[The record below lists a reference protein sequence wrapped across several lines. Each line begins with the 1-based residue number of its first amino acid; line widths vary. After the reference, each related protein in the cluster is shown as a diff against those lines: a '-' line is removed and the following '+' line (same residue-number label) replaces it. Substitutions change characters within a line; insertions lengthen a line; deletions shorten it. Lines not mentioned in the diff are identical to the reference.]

1 MFYISVTEAKP
12 STNLKKKKLI
22 SDHQVP
28 SVTIPPTVTFIS
40 ISFDI
45 NNDSSLSNSSP
56 TTSVLAT
63 AAVEL
68 LGQRGGGIVQKQRQ
82 IETVLSIVA
91 LFFLPLLLCTFG
103 FVGNMLVLIS
113 IGIERRLQN
122 TTNYFLFSLALADL
136 LVCVVVMPF
145 SILVELG
152 SGMWAWTFQWGFFSC
167 LLYTYADVFLCS
179 CSIVHM
185 TVISFDRYLGVSQPL
200 KRHNKR
206 KRTLLKIF
214 IVWILSTIISS
225 PLALLSFVE
234 QQNILAGNRC
244 GIRSRFFMLYG
255 SVFSFL
261 IPLAI
266 MAITTSRTAH
276 LLQRQAILLG
286 AGNHFSGGLRR
297 IMAPQ
302 RKMGGQA
309 PMMFITNFSGGL
321 ANSSSST
328 TTSSGRSGTITQQI
342 QNCQRRLSF
351 STGSQIQ
358 SPTNFSTTAFR
369 VGEKHCAVVHQR
381 RPPLDS
387 PIIKISPAATDE
399 KLFKSGNNNPSVATS
414 ASNECKFIQQKQKQN
429 ATPSS
434 RKASLFGAAFWPQ
447 SLLRKSAES
456 SGAESQGTKAR
467 KRRRRRVRTGRAK
480 RTAELASEQKA
491 TRVLIVVFSSFFIC
505 WTPFFVQNI
514 ILGLCGLDQCG
525 FPGWAS
531 LCALWF
537 GYCSS
542 TVNPIIYTIF
552 NKRFREMFIRILQCH
567 YWTCCPFRHGNNL
580 RVGHAH
586 WATWTDANISSY
598 AHQSRTHETAT
609 LGTAGRVP
617 AQRRSSYAAGMPL
630 LRDVNPPSINSPAK
644 FRRSTLFVP
653 QNLFGIVAG
662 EIGSN
667 SHTQQKFSFVAAGAM
682 PPPATLMLS
691 PANRVPPLKRKLS
704 GEESIGHSQE
714 TSKLYTG
721 NNHLNNR
728 RLNQQFSLN
737 FISDSDEKDE
747 EEELNAT
754 SSLESNEEAEE
765 VDEVECTS
773 RSRNVSSRTATEGVA
788 LIARNCVAFGDILR
802 KMSWQRIARS
812 LSVDLEHHQHQN
824 ANRMRRDCTMYS
836 LLTVPGEV
844 ASGGSADHFA
854 CGVTLLQ
861 KKSAP
866 TFVNE
871 SAKTN
876 SWESSDGNHLLAERF
891 DAASEQFFSKQIHK
905 ITTTKAKI

>member
-1 MFYISVTEAKP
+1 
-12 STNLKKKKLI
+12 
-22 SDHQVP
+22 
-28 SVTIPPTVTFIS
+28 
-40 ISFDI
+40 
-45 NNDSSLSNSSP
+45 
-56 TTSVLAT
+56 
-63 AAVEL
+63 
-68 LGQRGGGIVQKQRQ
+68 
-82 IETVLSIVA
+82 
-91 LFFLPLLLCTFG
+91 
-103 FVGNMLVLIS
+103 
-113 IGIERRLQN
+113 
-122 TTNYFLFSLALADL
+122 
-136 LVCVVVMPF
+136 
-145 SILVELG
+145 
-152 SGMWAWTFQWGFFSC
+152 
-167 LLYTYADVFLCS
+167 
-179 CSIVHM
+179 M

-266 MAITTSRTAH
+266 MAITTSRTTH

-286 AGNHFSGGLRR
+286 AGNHFNGGLRR
-297 IMAPQ
+297 MMAPQ

-328 TTSSGRSGTITQQI
+328 TTSSGRSGTITQQT

-351 STGSQIQ
+351 STGSPIQKPHNQIQ
-358 SPTNFSTTAFR
+358 SPSNFSTTAFR

-399 KLFKSGNNNPSVATS
+399 KLFKSGNNNPSVAKT

-429 ATPSS
+429 ATPSP
-434 RKASLFGAAFWPQ
+434 RKGSLFGAAFWTQ

-456 SGAESQGTKAR
+456 SGGESQGTKAR
-467 KRRRRRVRTGRAK
+467 QRRRRRVRTGRAK

-491 TRVLIVVFSSFFIC
+491 TR
-505 WTPFFVQNI
+505 
-514 ILGLCGLDQCG
+514 
-525 FPGWAS
+525 
-531 LCALWF
+531 
-537 GYCSS
+537 
-542 TVNPIIYTIF
+542 
-552 NKRFREMFIRILQCH
+552 
-567 YWTCCPFRHGNNL
+567 
-580 RVGHAH
+580 
-586 WATWTDANISSY
+586 
-598 AHQSRTHETAT
+598 
-609 LGTAGRVP
+609 
-617 AQRRSSYAAGMPL
+617 
-630 LRDVNPPSINSPAK
+630 
-644 FRRSTLFVP
+644 
-653 QNLFGIVAG
+653 
-662 EIGSN
+662 
-667 SHTQQKFSFVAAGAM
+667 
-682 PPPATLMLS
+682 
-691 PANRVPPLKRKLS
+691 
-704 GEESIGHSQE
+704 
-714 TSKLYTG
+714 
-721 NNHLNNR
+721 
-728 RLNQQFSLN
+728 
-737 FISDSDEKDE
+737 ISDSDEKE
-747 EEELNAT
+747 EEEEFNAT

-765 VDEVECTS
+765 VDDVEQ
-773 RSRNVSSRTATEGVA
+773 GVA

-802 KMSWQRIARS
+802 KMSWQHIARS

-824 ANRMRRDCTMYS
+824 GNRMRRDCTMYS

-844 ASGGSADHFA
+844 ALGGSADHFA
-854 CGVTLLQ
+854 CGGVTLLQ

-876 SWESSDGNHLLAERF
+876 SWESNDGNHLLDIKKKFSPSNFAPTKRMQNVKSVRSVKGKENAERF

-905 ITTTKAKI
+905 ITTTKTKI